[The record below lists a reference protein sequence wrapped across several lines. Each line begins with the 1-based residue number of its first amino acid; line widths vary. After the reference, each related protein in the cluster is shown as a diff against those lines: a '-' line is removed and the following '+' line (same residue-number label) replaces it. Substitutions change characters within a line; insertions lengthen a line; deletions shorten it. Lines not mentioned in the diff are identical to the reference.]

1 MRFFSRFRRQPEP
14 TPQVEGLIGYYGLA
28 DWWLSALSARERE
41 DIEAIWGY
49 MTVHGRPVMDERPL
63 TRGKVTSNPLSAAD
77 FLMVVNQRVTDA
89 TTKRKILTKVREL
102 RGGDLP
108 GYIRGTHYTEY
119 MKQAKQLL
127 ESGKQEEADPIVDAA
142 FTAYEDE
149 ERISGG
155 ATLTDYAVVAPANY
169 WDFAVLF
176 RKLKDYAREVA
187 ILERFARQKHLTEGA
202 SGKNLERL
210 DKARSLLSGAAQQGG
225 DMS

>member
-1 MRFFSRFRRQPEP
+1 M
-14 TPQVEGLIGYYGLA
+14 
-28 DWWLSALSARERE
+28 
-41 DIEAIWGY
+41 
-49 MTVHGRPVMDERPL
+49 
-63 TRGKVTSNPLSAAD
+63 
-77 FLMVVNQRVTDA
+77 
-89 TTKRKILTKVREL
+89 

-127 ESGKQEEADPIVDAA
+127 EGGKQEEADPIVDAA
-142 FTAYEDE
+142 FTTYEDE

-169 WDFAVLF
+169 WDFAVIY

-202 SGKNLERL
+202 SGRNLERL
-210 DKARSLLSGAAQQGG
+210 EKARSLLSGTAHDDTQT
-225 DMS
+225 